1 MIWLYERDNES
12 IRLETRYDNDTKEYV
27 VVVHYPDGR
36 QLTERF
42 PNPET
47 CREWL
52 LSLENNLDA
61 EDWVRRGP
69 PMILP
74 DGWPKPPK

>member
-1 MIWLYERDNES
+1 MLWLYEKDNES
-12 IRLETRYDNDTKEYV
+12 IRLETRYDNDTREYV

-36 QLTERF
+36 QLEERF
-42 PNPET
+42 PNPEA

-61 EDWVRRGP
+61 EHWVRRGP

-74 DGWPKPPK
+74 DGWPRPEK

>member
-1 MIWLYERDNES
+1 MLWLYERDNES
-12 IRLETRYDNDTKEYV
+12 LRLETRYDNDTREYI
-27 VVVHYPDGR
+27 VVVHYPDER

-42 PNPET
+42 PSPEA

-61 EDWVRRGP
+61 EHWVRRGP

-74 DGWPKPPK
+74 DGWPRIEK

>member
-1 MIWLYERDNES
+1 MLWLYERDNES
-12 IRLETRYDNDTKEYV
+12 IRLETRYDNDTREYV
-27 VVVHYPDGR
+27 VVVHYPDER

-42 PNPET
+42 PTPEA

-52 LSLENNLDA
+52 ISLENNLDA
-61 EDWVRRGP
+61 EDWIRRGP

-74 DGWPKPPK
+74 DGWPRTEK

>member
-1 MIWLYERDNES
+1 MLWLYERDRES
-12 IRLETRYDNDTKEYV
+12 IRLETRYDNDARDYV
-27 VVVHYPDGR
+27 VVLHYPDGR

-42 PNPET
+42 PNPDA
-47 CREWL
+47 CRDWL

-61 EDWVRRGP
+61 EHWIRRGP

-74 DGWPKPPK
+74 DGWPRPKR

>member
-12 IRLETRYDNDTKEYV
+12 IRLETRYDNDTREYV

-42 PNPET
+42 PNPEA